1 MLMDSTEKVLGSTV
15 GQKGYKETL
24 LKSIEEI
31 RKQAARIKEEAD
43 RCLAWAV
50 HDQGLVIKN
59 MDKKSDTGLHLL
71 ENMYRMLDGK
81 YFVSR
86 CTEQTLIDPPQP
98 DCMLSRMRYNSRSH
112 RS

>member
-1 MLMDSTEKVLGSTV
+1 MDGKEKLVGTTI
-15 GQKGYKETL
+15 GQKGYKEEL

-59 MDKKSDTGLHLL
+59 MDKKSDTGLDLL
-71 ENMYRMLDGK
+71 ERIFRMLDGK
-81 YFVSR
+81 YFVTR
-86 CTEQTLIDPPQP
+86 GT
-98 DCMLSRMRYNSRSH
+98 
-112 RS
+112 